1 MHMKDRSI
9 STDNVWVVVC
19 TDPRPSMYSHDTCK
33 PTQIYLDRTHAE
45 AACKQLNKHD
55 RQDWQKEFKWQVFS
69 LADRIDT
76 IMDAQYDAAQYSD
89 VD

>member
-1 MHMKDRSI
+1 MFGLWCAQI
-9 STDNVWVVVC
+9 PTPAC
-19 TDPRPSMYSHDTCK
+19 TATTLAS
-33 PTQIYLDRTHAE
+33 QIYLDRVHAE

-69 LADRIDT
+69 LADRMDT